1 MPENGDFFSAP
12 FCSRS
17 LEHFA
22 RWVQSSSVDAKQL
35 PPHISVILAAQSLLS
50 RLVVVEVIVAFVLG
64 PIKWNFNATVIKVT
78 QYSRKEGLQ
87 CNLSISVQTPFV
99 RNVYHNFKMLKFFS
113 DHILR

>member
-1 MPENGDFFSAP
+1 MPENCVFYCAP
-12 FCSRS
+12 FCLRS

-22 RWVQSSSVDAKQL
+22 RCVQRSSADAKQR
-35 PPHISVILAAQSLLS
+35 PHISVILAAQSLLS

-87 CNLSISVQTPFV
+87 CIHLCPNPICKKRLPQHQDYAEV
-99 RNVYHNFKMLKFFS
+99 FS
-113 DHILR
+113 DYLLR